1 MHDHPHSHSHGH
13 HDHHHDHDHGHHKHG
28 HDHHHHPL
36 RRGHNH
42 GPVAGQWQ
50 MPHLPEGA
58 VSVPVEEQDLD
69 LVETSFVEGF
79 QAAKD
84 PTSFLRLANIPFV
97 GMTADGQRLHLLRVE
112 TGISAD
118 VGSVTPS
125 FGGGAVHYD
134 PLPAQLVQ
142 QRRDL
147 AFIYHD
153 GRAPRRLSFAEAR
166 RLSDVSAP
174 SKIVLASDANE

>member
-1 MHDHPHSHSHGH
+1 MHDGFHFHPHDHSHAGA
-13 HDHHHDHDHGHHKHG
+13 
-28 HDHHHHPL
+28 
-36 RRGHNH
+36 GHNLNRK
-42 GPVAGQWQ
+42 AGQWQ
-50 MPHLPEGA
+50 MPHLRDGA
-58 VSVPVEEQDLD
+58 PQSVPDRERDLD

-97 GMTADGQRLHLLRVE
+97 GVASNGQRLHLLRVE

-125 FGGGAVHYD
+125 FGGGAVLYD

-142 QRRDL
+142 QRKDL

-153 GRAPRRLSFAEAR
+153 GRSQHRLSFAEAR
-166 RLSDVSAP
+166 SLLDESAP
-174 SKIVLASDANE
+174 SKINFADDATDKE